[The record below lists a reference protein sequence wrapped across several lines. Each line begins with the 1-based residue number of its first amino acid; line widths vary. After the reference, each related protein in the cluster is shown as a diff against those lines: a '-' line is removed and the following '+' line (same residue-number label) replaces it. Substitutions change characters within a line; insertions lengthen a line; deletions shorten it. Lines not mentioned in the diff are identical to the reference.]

1 MAKQPDRTYL
11 KTPAGLF
18 TELQLPIDDIIAKHK
33 NDTINS
39 ARLELRRI
47 NSTANSKYNLD
58 IPQNVLILP
67 ADSVG
72 SFFAKN
78 KIPDNKTSFLAIYS
92 SKTNSYEFANIAG
105 LVSYFANN
113 RATASS
119 NPNWGKVVVVPVEVK
134 TSTNDQG
141 ILVLNKVSH
150 YMGMANTGLLG
161 GDRSLGNIKMSVV
174 YTRFNGR

>member
-1 MAKQPDRTYL
+1 M
-11 KTPAGLF
+11 
-18 TELQLPIDDIIAKHK
+18 
-33 NDTINS
+33 
-39 ARLELRRI
+39 
-47 NSTANSKYNLD
+47 
-58 IPQNVLILP
+58 
-67 ADSVG
+67 
-72 SFFAKN
+72 
-78 KIPDNKTSFLAIYS
+78 
-92 SKTNSYEFANIAG
+92 
-105 LVSYFANN
+105 VSYFANN